1 MKFKLQPIC
10 SGSAS
15 GKQRIEVCDNYNNR
29 RGWIQ
34 VTEVDWTPI
43 LGGGTRFIAQQCSE
57 GNYGMQIFG
66 CMQEALHFLGFNDKE
81 IDSAYW
87 PEGIYN
93 EFAWKDHLHQ
103 LPVIV
108 TDDERLN
115 LLVGKTFTIIE
126 QGGQIKI
133 LAKS

>member
-1 MKFKLQPIC
+1 MIFKLQPIC

-15 GKQRIEVCDNYNNR
+15 GKQRIEVRNNYNEL

-57 GNYGMQIFG
+57 GNYDMQIFG

-81 IDSAYW
+81 IDSAHW

-93 EFAWKDHLHQ
+93 EFAWEDHLHQ
-103 LPVIV
+103 FPIVVTDHDRLNMLVGRTFRVIEQHGVLKVIV
-108 TDDERLN
+108 
-115 LLVGKTFTIIE
+115 K
-126 QGGQIKI
+126 
-133 LAKS
+133 